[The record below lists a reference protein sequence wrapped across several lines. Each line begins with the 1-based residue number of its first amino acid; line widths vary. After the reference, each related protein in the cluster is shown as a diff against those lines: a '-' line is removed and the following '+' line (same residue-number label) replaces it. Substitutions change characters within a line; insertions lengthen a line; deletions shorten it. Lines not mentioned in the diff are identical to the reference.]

1 MQTVEIAIVGAGPA
15 GVSAAVAAAHAG
27 AKVALVDEGART
39 GGQFFRQPISSANGA
54 TPALLRHHFQRGRK
68 LLDQLSHPNI
78 QLYPETVVW
87 NITAKRQLD
96 LYHANRPLTLQAQR
110 VILATGATERVA
122 AFPGWT
128 LPGVMTVGAAQSLLK
143 SQGLIPG
150 GRVVLAGSGPLLLA
164 VARQLVDA
172 GAQVVGVY
180 EATHWWR
187 WLRHAIHFQDH
198 RDRLREG
205 LGHWWR
211 LRTAGVPFE
220 FCSAVTRAAGRGD
233 GHVSGVEVSCVD
245 HAWRPRPGMRKT
257 VAADA
262 VCVSFGFIPATELA
276 RLAGCA
282 HRFDPAMSA
291 FAIVTNEELETS
303 VSGIYAAGEV
313 RGIGGAEAALAEGC
327 LAGLAAARSLGC
339 EVKDSELAEARAE
352 QTKHRAFAAVLAELF
367 AVKPG
372 LAQFAADDTI
382 VCRCENVTAGE
393 LREAG
398 RGGALALN
406 ALKAWNRCGMG
417 LCQGRTCA
425 PIAAQILAAEIG
437 RGDPG
442 GRPLESVGVFTARPP
457 VKPVPLGVVGVVE
470 GPRPTGLAMED
481 HVGYGKAVVR

>member
-39 GGQFFRQPISSANGA
+39 GGQFFRQPISSTNGA
-54 TPALLRHHFQRGRK
+54 TPELLRHHFQRGRK

-220 FCSAVTRAAGRGD
+220 FCSAVTRAAGRGE
-233 GHVSGVEVSCVD
+233 GQVSRVEVSCVD

-257 VAADA
+257 VAADT
-262 VCVSFGFIPATELA
+262 VCVSFGFIPA
-276 RLAGCA
+276 GCA
-282 HRFDPAMSA
+282 HQFDPHIGA
-291 FAIVTNEELETS
+291 FITVTNEELETS

-313 RGIGGAEAALAEGC
+313 RGIGGAEAALAEGR

-398 RGGALALN
+398 RGGALDLN
-406 ALKAWNRCGMG
+406 SLKAWNRCGMG
-417 LCQGRTCA
+417 MCQGRTCA
-425 PIAAQILAAEIG
+425 PIAAQIVAAEAG
-437 RGDPG
+437 TNP
-442 GRPLESVGVFTARPP
+442 ESVGMFTARPP
-457 VKPVPLGVVGVVE
+457 VKPVPLAVVGVVE
-470 GPRPTGLAMED
+470 GPRPTGPAMED

>member
-1 MQTVEIAIVGAGPA
+1 MQAIEIAIVGAGPA
-15 GVSAAVAAAHAG
+15 GVSAAVAAARAG

-54 TPALLRHHFQRGRK
+54 TPELLRHHFQRGRK

-78 QLYPETVVW
+78 QLHPETVVW
-87 NITAKRQLD
+87 NITAKRQLN

-172 GAQVVGVY
+172 GAQVAGVY

-220 FCSAVTRAAGRGD
+220 FCSAVTRAEGD

-245 HAWRPRPGMRKT
+245 HAWQPRPGMKKMIG
-257 VAADA
+257 ADT
-262 VCVSFGFIPATELA
+262 VCVSYGFVPATELA

-282 HRFDPAMSA
+282 HQFDPHIGA
-291 FAIVTNEELETS
+291 FITVTNEELETS

-313 RGIGGAEAALAEGC
+313 RGIGGAEAALAEGR
-327 LAGLAAARSLGC
+327 LAGLAAARSLGW

-417 LCQGRTCA
+417 MCQGRMCA

-437 RGDPG
+437 RGDSG
-442 GRPLESVGVFTARPP
+442 GRPLESVGMFTARPP

-470 GPRPTGLAMED
+470 GPRPTGPAMED